1 MHLFITGTDTDAGKT
16 YVTCLLLDAMK
27 QRGMKAAGF
36 KPFCCGSREDSIR
49 LHAVS
54 MEGVTLEEINP
65 IWLKTAAA
73 PFAAALIEN
82 RALAL
87 DEVHAAHTRLAQK
100 SDHTLVEGVGGWEVP
115 LKDGVTAADFA
126 QEMGLPVVVVVNSKL
141 GALNHT
147 LLTVR
152 NIEGRGMTCLGV
164 VLNYAA
170 EGRDAASITNGMT
183 LQRMGVLVLGEV
195 MHGETDGAELLG
207 AIDQRMAALAAALP

>member
-1 MHLFITGTDTDAGKT
+1 MRFFITGTDTDAGKT

-27 QRGMKAAGF
+27 QRGMRAAGF

-54 MEGVTLEEINP
+54 MDGLTLDEINP
-65 IWLKTAAA
+65 VWLKTAAA

-82 RALAL
+82 RTLAL
-87 DEVHAAHTRLAQK
+87 DELHAAYSRLAQK
-100 SDHTLVEGVGGWEVP
+100 SDHTLIEGVGGWEVP
-115 LKDGVTAADFA
+115 IKDGVTAADFA
-126 QEMGLPVVVVVNSKL
+126 QEMGLPVLVVVNSKL

-152 NIEGRGMTCLGV
+152 NIEARGMSCLGV

-183 LQRMGVLVLGEV
+183 LQRMGVHVLGEV

-207 AIDQRMAALAAALP
+207 SVEQRMMSLGLP